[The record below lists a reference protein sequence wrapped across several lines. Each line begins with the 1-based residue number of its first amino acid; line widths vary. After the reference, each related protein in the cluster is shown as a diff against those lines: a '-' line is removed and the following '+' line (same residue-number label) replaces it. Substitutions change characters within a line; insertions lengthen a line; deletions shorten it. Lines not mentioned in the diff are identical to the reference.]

1 MDTMEKFNDDQPVQ
15 RVVHPVISA
24 AAEADSPPN
33 LLMPVLRRWHIVLAI
48 AFVISAIGI
57 PAVWLLINPAYT
69 ATAAIRVAPVIA
81 SILFSDKESEGVLPM
96 YQNFMNTQASL
107 IQSDQV
113 LQRIADD
120 LVDKNLKFFEGDVSP
135 VAKLKGAFKGDV
147 NPAAKLKGA
156 FKGDVNPVA
165 KLKEA
170 LVNEV
175 IIVAPVRQSE
185 LITLTMKSRDST
197 EAAQIVDA
205 FVRAYM
211 SIVVSKETEGG
222 DRQLA
227 ILESELKVL
236 ADELKRQRQ
245 TIRQM
250 AEEYGSVALT
260 SRQEMMMQRVAD
272 LQSELTKA
280 QTQRQRLQ
288 TQQQLLGQRGPQE
301 GSPGDVITGDVIKR
315 RYEFINANPTYQ
327 LLSNNIT
334 QLNQGLIV
342 ATQEMAPTNPEL
354 KQKADLLEVLKTRLK
369 EKEDEL
375 GKTFDELITTELAQN
390 HAEQL
395 ANHAEQL
402 ANAEIELTEMT
413 AYVNRLQ
420 EMQSAENIET
430 IEVGRK
436 QLAIQDLQEQLTF
449 TKELYD
455 TVQRR
460 IQQLDME
467 RKRPARI
474 SVAYNASVAPLPNK
488 RIKFTAAL
496 AFGSLAAGCFLAFL
510 LGRADHSLYTPQEIT
525 KYIDVRVIG
534 TTLKNNN
541 PATPLLSQQTSFDY
555 QAIRANLGLLNGDGI
570 PNKLVIAS
578 PGTHDGKT
586 VFAVNLATSLANA
599 GKKVLLIDGDL
610 RKPDLRHVLDLPK
623 GSRGLQSF
631 LWGADDEK
639 VVHHYSA
646 GFDVLAADSRN
657 AADAFEILSHSQ
669 VSKKLDRIS
678 EKYDHV
684 IIDTPPVLAFPDA
697 LLWAKMA
704 DGAIVTSFSGHTSG
718 HDLKETITRLEQIN
732 AKVLGTVFQNVST
745 NESYNRYAYGY

>member
-1 MDTMEKFNDDQPVQ
+1 MSLHEGQVKLVGPPPGDRPSRELGRLALGVGD
-15 RVVHPVISA
+15 
-24 AAEADSPPN
+24 AE
-33 LLMPVLRRWHIVLAI
+33 MV
-48 AFVISAIGI
+48 
-57 PAVWLLINPAYT
+57 
-69 ATAAIRVAPVIA
+69 
-81 SILFSDKESEGVLPM
+81 
-96 YQNFMNTQASL
+96 
-107 IQSDQV
+107 
-113 LQRIADD
+113 
-120 LVDKNLKFFEGDVSP
+120 
-135 VAKLKGAFKGDV
+135 
-147 NPAAKLKGA
+147 
-156 FKGDVNPVA
+156 KGDVNPVA
-165 KLKEA
+165 KLKKA
-170 LVNEV
+170 LVNGV
-175 IIVAPVRQSE
+175 ITVAPVKKSE
-185 LITLTMKSRDST
+185 LITLTMKSRDSA

-222 DRQLA
+222 DRKLA
-227 ILESELKVL
+227 ILESEHKVL
-236 ADELKRQRQ
+236 ANELQRQRQ
-245 TIRQM
+245 AIRQM
-250 AEEYGSVALT
+250 AEEYGSVTLT
-260 SRQEMMMQRVAD
+260 SRQEMMLQRVAD
-272 LQSELTKA
+272 LQSELTKV
-280 QTQRQRLQ
+280 QTQKITLQ
-288 TQQQLLGQRGPQE
+288 TQQQLLEQRGSQ
-301 GSPGDVITGDVIKR
+301 GGAPGDVIKM
-315 RYEFINANPTYQ
+315 RYEFINANPSFQ

-334 QLNQGLIV
+334 ELNQGLVV
-342 ATQEMAPTNPEL
+342 ARQTLAPTNPEL
-354 KQKADLLEVLKTRLK
+354 KQKAELLEVLETHLK

-375 GKTFDELITTELAQN
+375 GKTFDELITKELATG
-390 HAEQL
+390 HAGQL
-395 ANHAEQL
+395 ADAET
-402 ANAEIELTEMT
+402 ELTEMT
-413 AYVNRLQ
+413 AYEKRLQ
-420 EMQSAENIET
+420 DMLAAENSET

-436 QLAIQDLQEQLTF
+436 NLEIQGRQEQLVL
-449 TKELYD
+449 TKELYE

-460 IQQLDME
+460 IQQLEME

-474 SVAYNASVAPLPNK
+474 SIAYNASVAPLPNK

-510 LGRADHSLYTPQEIT
+510 LGRADHSLYTPQEIA
-525 KYIDVRVIG
+525 KYVNIRVIG

-610 RKPDLRHVLDLPK
+610 RKPDIRHILDIPK

-631 LWGADDEK
+631 LWGADYEK

-657 AADAFEILSHSQ
+657 AADAFEILSQSH

-678 EKYDHV
+678 AKYDHV

-704 DGAIVTSFSGHTSG
+704 DAAIVTSFSGHTSG

-732 AKVLGTVFQNVST
+732 AKVLGTVFQNVSS